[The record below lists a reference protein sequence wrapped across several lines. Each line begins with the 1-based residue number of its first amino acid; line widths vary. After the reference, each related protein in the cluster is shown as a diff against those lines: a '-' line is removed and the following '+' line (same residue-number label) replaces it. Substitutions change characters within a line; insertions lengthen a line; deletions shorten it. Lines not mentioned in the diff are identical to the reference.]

1 MIKICCNVSNKH
13 RNLETLKYHVFF
25 KKILGLST
33 VYCKHGHDYKKICQE
48 EPIEILKILG
58 LITNIEE
65 YQKLYNHVWR
75 KHKSKI

>member
-58 LITNIEE
+58 LITNIEG
-65 YQKLYNHVWR
+65 YQKLYNNV
-75 KHKSKI
+75 